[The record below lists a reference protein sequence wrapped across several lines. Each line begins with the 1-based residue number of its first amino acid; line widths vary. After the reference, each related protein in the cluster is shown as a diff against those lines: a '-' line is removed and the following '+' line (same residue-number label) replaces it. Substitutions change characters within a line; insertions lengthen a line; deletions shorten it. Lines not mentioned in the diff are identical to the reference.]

1 MDVLPKEKKEWPY
14 REKQS
19 ENGNVVFFYC
29 FIFRQYK
36 SFLLLY

>member
-19 ENGNVVFFYC
+19 ENGNVVFYC
-29 FIFRQYK
+29 FKFRQYK